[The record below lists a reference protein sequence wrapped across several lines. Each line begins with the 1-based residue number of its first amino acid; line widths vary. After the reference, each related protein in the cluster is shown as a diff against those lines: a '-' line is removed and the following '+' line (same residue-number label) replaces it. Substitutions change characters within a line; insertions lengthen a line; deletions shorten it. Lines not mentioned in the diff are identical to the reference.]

1 MELSGFNLRDL
12 LHFDPD
18 RGAIELFKSRMML
31 FNMDALATM
40 RRVMYDQAGER
51 MARMMLASFGYESAT
66 RDFSSL
72 AGLFP
77 DAQEESLLGLGP
89 LMHSWSGIVRV
100 VPELLEVDHESG
112 HFLFKGKWINSY
124 EANVHLSTFGKSN
137 APVCFSL
144 TGYGSAWCSAYF
156 KRPLLEIETKCVAC
170 GDEFCEWEI
179 RPWDDWGPEADA
191 WKRSLSN
198 TSISIYSEL
207 ERTVSELSRVN
218 ASLESE
224 VDKRVEEN
232 HAQLRTVCHDLDAP
246 LSLALN
252 DLGEY
257 RVTGE
262 GKALSRAVKSL
273 NDINKMIG
281 RLRESQSVTDGKFS
295 LEIREFSLS
304 DLVDEARDLVLPRAI
319 AKDLLIEIDILPS
332 VTVLSDSG
340 VFRDHVL
347 VNILTNAIKFSR
359 RGASIFIAGEIDPL
373 GRVSLSV
380 RDQGIGIPEALLE
393 SIFNPRSVSS
403 RLGTEG
409 EIGTGYGMP
418 LMKSYMRNLGG
429 DITVVSQTIDE
440 DPFEHGTTVT
450 CVFARKD
457 IGDT

>member
-1 MELSGFNLRDL
+1 M
-12 LHFDPD
+12 
-18 RGAIELFKSRMML
+18 
-31 FNMDALATM
+31 
-40 RRVMYDQAGER
+40 
-51 MARMMLASFGYESAT
+51 
-66 RDFSSL
+66 
-72 AGLFP
+72 
-77 DAQEESLLGLGP
+77 
-89 LMHSWSGIVRV
+89 
-100 VPELLEVDHESG
+100 
-112 HFLFKGKWINSY
+112 
-124 EANVHLSTFGKSN
+124 
-137 APVCFSL
+137 CFSL